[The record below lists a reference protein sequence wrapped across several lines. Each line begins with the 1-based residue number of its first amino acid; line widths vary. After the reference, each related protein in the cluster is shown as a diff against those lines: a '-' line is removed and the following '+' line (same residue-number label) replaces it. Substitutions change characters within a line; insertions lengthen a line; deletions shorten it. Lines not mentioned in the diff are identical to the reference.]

1 MKPFPDALWKTC
13 ALASLGLLLAAAA
26 PALAQTRVD
35 NPFTGARMYV
45 NPDYT
50 ANAEREAAAQS
61 GTLASNMRTVG
72 QQPTAV
78 WMDRIAAVPSLATH
92 LDRALAQG
100 ANLFLGVVYD
110 LPGRD
115 CAALASNGELPGTAE
130 GLARYRTEYIDPIA
144 ATVRQS
150 KYANLRIVFVVE
162 PDSLPNLVTNLS
174 DPECAQMNSQNIY
187 VQGVQYAVNTLRTI
201 PNVYLYVDAA
211 HSGWLG
217 WPNNSSGFVNLMNT
231 VANGFT
237 GGKSA
242 IEGFVN
248 DTANTLPLRE
258 PFMTATQ
265 TVGGQQVM
273 SARFYEFNPDIDE
286 TSYVADMWSR
296 FNQAGWPTTMAFI
309 TDTSRNGWGG
319 PQRPTAASTSTD
331 LNTFVNASKVD
342 RRAHRG
348 LWCNPSGAGIGERPR
363 ASPGIAHVDAFVWV
377 KPPGESD
384 GASSDIPN
392 DEGKRFDRMCDPT
405 YNTQYGVLT
414 GALPNAPLSGKWF
427 SAQFI
432 QLVQNAYPPLSGGTT
447 PTGNTLTVTKAG
459 TGSGTVTS
467 NPAGISCG
475 ATCSASFSSTTTVTL
490 TAAAAS
496 GSTFGGWSGCTGTG
510 TTCTVSMSA
519 ARSVTATFNGGGT
532 TSYTLT
538 VTRAGTGS
546 GTVTSNT
553 GGINCGSVCSAS
565 YASGTVVTLTR
576 TVASGSTF
584 GGWSGACTGT
594 GTTCTVTMSQA
605 RTVTAT
611 FNGGGTATYALT
623 VTKGGTGSGT
633 VTSNTGGINC
643 GSVCSASYTS
653 GTTVTLTASAA
664 SGSMF
669 GGWSGCSSS
678 SGSTCTV
685 AMTQA
690 RTVTATFNGGS
701 TGGTPCANPITF
713 TGNTNN
719 FNTTGAV
726 CYRTSATVNGWGCY
740 NMDGRTIRLNTSTA
754 TIACGAGPLPL
765 AKHSDGYTYFSVSA
779 GTYAWAGIYAW

>member
-1 MKPFPDALWKTC
+1 MRSIHALWKTC
-13 ALASLGLLLAAAA
+13 ALASLGLLLAAAV

-35 NPFTGARMYV
+35 NPFSGARMYV

-61 GTLASNMRTVG
+61 GALASNMRTVG

-100 ANLFLGVVYD
+100 ATLFLGVVYD

-130 GLARYRTEYIDPIA
+130 GLARYKTEYIDAIA
-144 ATVRQS
+144 AIARQS

-162 PDSLPNLVTNLS
+162 PDSLPNLVTNLG
-174 DPECAQMNSQNIY
+174 DPECAQMNSQNLY
-187 VQGVQYAVNTLRTI
+187 VQGVQYAVNTLRAI
-201 PNVYLYVDAA
+201 PNVYLYIDAA

-217 WPNNSSGFVNLMNT
+217 WSSNSGPFVSLMNT
-231 VANGFT
+231 LASGFT
-237 GGKSA
+237 GGKGA

-265 TVGGQQVM
+265 SVGGQQVM
-273 SARFYEFNPDIDE
+273 SAKFYEYNPNIDE
-286 TSYVADMWSR
+286 QSYVADMWSR
-296 FNQAGWPTTMAFI
+296 FNQGGWPTTMAFI
-309 TDTSRNGWGG
+309 TDSSRNGWGG
-319 PQRPTAASTSTD
+319 AQRPTAASTSTD

-363 ASPGIAHVDAFVWV
+363 ASPGISHVDAFVWV

-405 YNTQYGVLT
+405 YSTQYGVLT
-414 GALPNAPLSGKWF
+414 GALPNAPLSGQWF
-427 SAQFI
+427 SAQFV
-432 QLVQNAYPPLSGGTT
+432 QLVQNAYPALGPTSG
-447 PTGNTLTVTKAG
+447 N
-459 TGSGTVTS
+459 
-467 NPAGISCG
+467 
-475 ATCSASFSSTTTVTL
+475 
-490 TAAAAS
+490 
-496 GSTFGGWSGCTGTG
+496 
-510 TTCTVSMSA
+510 
-519 ARSVTATFNGGGT
+519 
-532 TSYTLT
+532 TLT

-546 GTVTSNT
+546 GTVTSNPA
-553 GGINCGSVCSAS
+553 GIDCGSACAAS
-565 YASGTVVTLTR
+565 YTSGTVVTLTR
-576 TVASGSTF
+576 TLASGSTF

-611 FNGGGTATYALT
+611 FNGPGGTFALT
-623 VTKGGTGSGT
+623 VSKAGAGSGT
-633 VTSNTGGINC
+633 VTSSTGGIDC

-653 GTTVTLTASAA
+653 GTTVTLTASV
-664 SGSMF
+664 SGGSTF

-690 RTVTATFNGGS
+690 RTVTATFNGGG

-740 NMDGRTIRLNTSTA
+740 NMDGRTVRLNASTSTV
-754 TIACGAGPLPL
+754 ACGAGPLPL
-765 AKHSDGYTYFSVSA
+765 AKHTDGYTYFSVTA